1 MLVGWR
7 LAAGDCRLQS
17 VQKTDLKVKGPAE
30 SARARFQ
37 SPAPSP
43 QPPAPC
49 SGFTVVEVIAAILV
63 LGVGLIGIAS
73 LYGEAVQNERETDPR
88 ARAQHLAL
96 NMAERVKA
104 NSTGRT
110 GYASVVG
117 VLCVKEPRSAKPQQ
131 AAAQEAACW
140 QDEVE
145 ENLPN
150 GTGAITRDLSTN
162 PPTYVVAV
170 SWSAEGSGAASY
182 VVRVQPET

>member
-1 MLVGWR
+1 VQE
-7 LAAGDCRLQS
+7 AAVTVNDAVERA
-17 VQKTDLKVKGPAE
+17 GP
-30 SARARFQ
+30 RFR
-37 SPAPSP
+37 PLAPSL
-43 QPPAPC
+43 QPPARAA
-49 SGFTVVEVIAAILV
+49 GFTVVEVIAAILV

-73 LYGEAVQNERETDPR
+73 LYGEAVRNELETDPR
-88 ARAQHLAL
+88 ARAEHLAL

-104 NSTGRT
+104 NAAGRT

-117 VLCVKEPRSAKPQQ
+117 VLCVKEPRSAKPHQ

-145 ENLPN
+145 QNLPN
-150 GTGAITRDLSTN
+150 GTGAITRDLGTN

-182 VVRVQPET
+182 VVRVQPEG

>member
-1 MLVGWR
+1 VQETDVNSKGV
-7 LAAGDCRLQS
+7 AG
-17 VQKTDLKVKGPAE
+17 
-30 SARARFQ
+30 SARACFRPSAFTRQ
-37 SPAPSP
+37 SAVR
-43 QPPAPC
+43 C

-73 LYGEAVQNERETDPR
+73 LYGEAVQNERDTDPR
-88 ARAQHLAL
+88 ARAEHLAL

-104 NSTGRT
+104 NSAGRT

-182 VVRVQPET
+182 VVRVQPD